1 MIYPFIKKARIVAA
15 TLLIGFIVAVVP
27 TGTAAAQPATTQPGT
42 TDKCAPAAIVSF
54 PHWYDNG
61 LCKDGKIVSPKDI
74 QNKLPNDD
82 SGIMTFVT
90 TLATN
95 IVTIILMVVGYVSL
109 AFIIWG
115 GFKYMY
121 SGDNA
126 SGTTAAKKTILNA
139 VIGLVLSIMSVAIVK
154 VVAGTITA

>member
-1 MIYPFIKKARIVAA
+1 MTHSFIKQARLISATIAIGLIAA
-15 TLLIGFIVAVVP
+15 VIPVGS
-27 TGTAAAQPATTQPGT
+27 AAAQPAATQSTT
-42 TDKCAPAAIVSF
+42 TDKCAPAAIVAF

-61 LCKDGKIVSPKDI
+61 LCKDGKIVSPTDPTI
-74 QNKLPNDD
+74 G
-82 SGIMTFVT
+82 GIPKFITI
-90 TLATN
+90 LATN

-109 AFIIWG
+109 VFIIWG

-139 VIGLVLSIMSVAIVK
+139 VIGLILSIMSVAIVK
-154 VVAGTITA
+154 VVAGAIA

>member
-1 MIYPFIKKARIVAA
+1 MIKQLIKKTQLVVAA
-15 TLLIGFIVAVVP
+15 LTVGIF
-27 TGTAAAQPATTQPGT
+27 AAATPASIAAAGNTNAGQSSSDP
-42 TDKCAPAAIVSF
+42 CAPAAIVAF

-61 LCKDGKIVSPKDI
+61 LCKDGKIVSP
-74 QNKLPNDD
+74 NDVG
-82 SGIMTFVT
+82 GIPKFVT
-90 TLATN
+90 ILATN

-154 VVAGTITA
+154 VVAGAIA

>member
-1 MIYPFIKKARIVAA
+1 MIHQFIKKARLAAA
-15 TLLIGFIVAVVP
+15 TLVIGLIAATAP
-27 TGTAAAQPATTQPGT
+27 AGTAVAQPAATQSGAADP
-42 TDKCAPAAIVSF
+42 CAPAAIVSF

-61 LCKDGKIVSPKDI
+61 LCKDGKIVSP
-74 QNKLPNDD
+74 NEVG
-82 SGIMTFVT
+82 GIPKFVT
-90 TLATN
+90 ILATN

-154 VVAGTITA
+154 VVAGAIA